1 MADKNNNNNNI
12 WDKFDQTIDT
22 AGLAEDIKTAVEN
35 GGSYKEVPFG
45 EYEVAIDKLELT
57 ASKAGD
63 PMVSVWFKIVSEG
76 EYKGSRIFM
85 NQVVKQGFQIHIV
98 NEFLRSLDSGIDIT
112 FDTYKQYGNLLM
124 DVFEAV
130 NDNLEFA
137 LRYSE
142 GKGGFAKYEI
152 TEVFELED

>member
-1 MADKNNNNNNI
+1 MADKNSNNI
-12 WDKFDQTIDT
+12 WDKFDQTINT
-22 AGLAEDIKTAVEN
+22 AGLAEDVKTAAES

-130 NDNLEFA
+130 NGNLEFA
-137 LRYSE
+137 LKYSE

>member
-1 MADKNNNNNNI
+1 MANNSNNI
-12 WDKFDQTIDT
+12 WDKFDKAIDT
-22 AGLAEDIKTAVEN
+22 KGLAEDVKTAAEN
-35 GGSYKEVPFG
+35 GGSFKEVPFG
-45 EYEVAIDKLELT
+45 DYEVAIDKLELT

-63 PMVSVWFKIVSEG
+63 PMVSVWFKVVDG

-85 NQVVKQGFQIHIV
+85 NQVVTQGFQIHII

-130 NDNLEFA
+130 NGHLEFA
-137 LRYSE
+137 LKYSE
-142 GKGGFAKYEI
+142 GKNGFAKYEI

>member
-1 MADKNNNNNNI
+1 MADTKKTNNI
-12 WDKFDQTIDT
+12 WDKFDQEIDT
-22 AGLAEDIKTAVEN
+22 KGLAEDVKTAAEN

-45 EYEVAIDKLELT
+45 EYEVAIDKMELT

-63 PMVSVWFKIVSEG
+63 PMVSVWFKIVSDG

-85 NQVVKQGFQIHIV
+85 NQVVKQGFQIHII
-98 NEFLRSLDSGIDIT
+98 NEFLRSLDSGVEIT

-130 NDNLEFA
+130 NGNLEFA
-137 LRYSE
+137 LKYSE
-142 GKGGFAKYEI
+142 GKNNFAKYEI